1 MLSAPLLPQHPEAL
15 SANCTQMIS
24 GTQTITLGRSMPI
37 RASIATSG
45 SKFLREGVCVVRRSA
60 DGERDYYCSGDQGG
74 PVTSNDAYRDL
85 SISGWENQLSSFK
98 CEAM

>member
-1 MLSAPLLPQHPEAL
+1 M
-15 SANCTQMIS
+15 
-24 GTQTITLGRSMPI
+24 
-37 RASIATSG
+37 
-45 SKFLREGVCVVRRSA
+45 RRSA